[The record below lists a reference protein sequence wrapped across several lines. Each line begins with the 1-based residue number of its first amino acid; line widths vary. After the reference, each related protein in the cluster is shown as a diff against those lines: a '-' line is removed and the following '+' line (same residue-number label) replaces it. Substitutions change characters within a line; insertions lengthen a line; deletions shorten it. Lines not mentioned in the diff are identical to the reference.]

1 MSASSSGIESHDRV
15 CGKNGIKDVI
25 KAAGTPLPKLWPYL
39 HAYISLANQCVSL
52 VAESAV
58 FISYSAGSSH
68 ARQMVP
74 VGCWVR
80 SFEGAWI
87 ENNSSVFDLPQSV
100 HFPALYI
107 SSIILSLHRK
117 IHLKSRPGFPQ
128 DYKDHWFQN
137 TRGFMSGLF
146 FRQVHGAVVV
156 SWVQFVKI

>member
-1 MSASSSGIESHDRV
+1 MWEKWNKRCNKSCRHPLTKVMAIPARMLYIPSQPMCQSCCRISSFYFLQCRV
-15 CGKNGIKDVI
+15 FPC
-25 KAAGTPLPKLWPYL
+25 
-39 HAYISLANQCVSL
+39 
-52 VAESAV
+52 
-58 FISYSAGSSH
+58 
-68 ARQMVP
+68 QMVP
-74 VGCWVR
+74 LGCWVR

-87 ENNSSVFDLPQSV
+87 ENNSCVFDLPQSV

-146 FRQVHGAVVV
+146 YRQFHGAVVF